1 MKKLSALI
9 LGAALSVGAQA
20 GIVTSS
26 FTTAP
31 TLTDF
36 GINPEKNT
44 GVAALSGS
52 LALFDSSLGTLDSM
66 TLKLSGSTLSSLFV
80 QNSSGSDSA
89 GAAYAKIRL
98 YFTSDLAP
106 LNNKIGGV
114 APEIT
119 LQTDDQYFDLH
130 TGESTTFS
138 GLSKT
143 GMYTVDVSNFMSA
156 FAKDGGGSFNISC
169 SSLTKTSVEYSGG
182 NATATQSTDASCGA
196 SVVYN
201 YTASVNPPPA
211 VPEPASLALVG
222 LGLVGVA
229 TSRRKS
235 RQA

>member
-1 MKKLSALI
+1 MKKLPALI
-9 LGAALSVGAQA
+9 LGAALSAGAQA

-26 FTTAP
+26 FNTSP

-44 GVAALSGS
+44 GVAALGGS
-52 LALFDSSLGTLDSM
+52 LALFDSSLGTLDSI

-80 QNSSGSDSA
+80 QNTSGSDSS

-98 YFTSDLAP
+98 YFTSDLAS

-130 TGESTTFS
+130 TGQTASYS

-143 GMYTVDVSNFMSA
+143 GEYTVDVSSFMSA
-156 FAKDGGGSFNISC
+156 FAKEGGGSFNVSC

-196 SVVYN
+196 SVTYN
-201 YTASVNPPPA
+201 YTASENPPPA
-211 VPEPASLALVG
+211 VPEPASLALFG
-222 LGLVGVA
+222 LGMIGVA
-229 TSRRKS
+229 ASRRKS
-235 RQA
+235 RKA